1 MGNSIND
8 FFYSKL
14 HRVIKHQKEPMEEIQ
29 TTIESLEEIL
39 ELIKKGEISEETAKS
54 LLVLF

>member
-1 MGNSIND
+1 
-8 FFYSKL
+8 
-14 HRVIKHQKEPMEEIQ
+14 MEEIQ